1 MGKWGPKLP
10 TFEKIRKNIKILFL
24 KCIYESINFK
34 TSIKFN
40 DSY

>member
-10 TFEKIRKNIKILFL
+10 TFGKIGKNKILFL
-24 KCIYESINFK
+24 KCIYQSINLK